1 MDCIVCCDTLAGA
14 RPPDISALF
23 YAKFMRRLCLVWLAS
38 CILAA
43 GQTPSNDSAARLN
56 QAQAD
61 FAKGDLVSARAEAEA
76 LHSANPANVKAAVL
90 LANCYIRMGRPDA
103 AVDLLRPLESA
114 NSSNLDF
121 QYSLAFAEIQSG
133 RQSEG
138 LPMLEKVAGATH
150 SASAWAAAGS
160 ARLQRNEFAE
170 AKTDVDAAMAL
181 NPQLPG
187 LATMAGQ
194 VRHALGDTDGSIPF
208 FEAALRANPRDFT
221 ANLYLGMDR
230 MKEGD
235 YDTARKLLELA
246 VQLEPDA
253 PVARLNLAELNSL
266 TGRTEEAV
274 KELESLER
282 AAPDWPEPHIRLAAL
297 YYKLHRPEDGLRER
311 QIVEQIQAKQ
321 QQAGPPK
328 D

>member
-1 MDCIVCCDTLAGA
+1 MYKGTVDEA
-14 RPPDISALF
+14 RPSETPVLF
-23 YAKFMRRLCLVWLAS
+23 YPKFMRRLGLVWLAS
-38 CILAA
+38 CLLAA
-43 GQTPSNDSAARLN
+43 AQTPSNDNAARLK

-61 FAKGDLVSARAEAEA
+61 FAKGDLEHALAEAEA
-76 LHSANPANVKAAVL
+76 LHAASSGDVQAAVL
-90 LANCYIRMGRPDA
+90 LANCYIKMGRPA
-103 AVDLLRPLESA
+103 QAVDVLMPLEPT
-114 NSSNLDF
+114 NSSNMEL
-121 QYSLAFAEIQSG
+121 QYSLAFAEIQFG

-138 LPMLEKVAGATH
+138 LPLLEKVAAATH
-150 SASAWAAAGS
+150 SASSWAAAGS
-160 ARLQRNEFAE
+160 ARLQRSEFAQG
-170 AKTDVDAAMAL
+170 KRDLDAALAL
-181 NPQLPG
+181 NPSLPG

-194 VRHALGDTDGSIPF
+194 VRHALGDTEGATPF

-221 ANLYLGMDR
+221 ANLYLGMYR

-266 TGRTEEAV
+266 TGHIEDAV
-274 KELESLER
+274 KELEALER

-297 YYKLHRPEDGLRER
+297 YYKLHRPEDGQRER
-311 QIVEQIQAKQ
+311 LIVQQIQAKQ